1 MPYNRPL
8 LSDLQKRVSGD
19 LQASLKL
26 SSPILKK
33 SVLGVLSNVFAGTA
47 HSLYGFGQWLADQ
60 LFPDTAESAYLD
72 RIAGIWGITRKA
84 ATFSSGNAVIT
95 GSNGAVVPSGT
106 IYQDP
111 NNNEYQTTADAI
123 VSNGTVS
130 APVEANFS
138 GSAGNIPAGTVLN
151 IVNPIAGIVSQ
162 AAVDSGGFTGGVN
175 TETDDAL
182 RSRLIARIQNPPHG
196 GDVQD
201 YIMWALAVPGVTR
214 AWAYANWMGVG
225 TIGVTFVMDNN
236 ASGNIIPDAN
246 TINNVINYINTQ
258 RPLCAQVYVFAPV
271 TLPVNFTIHA
281 NPNTAAVQNAVTS
294 ALQAFIAKNGYP
306 GNTMYL
312 SQIDAAISSAAG
324 EIDNVLSSPSSDV
337 SVAPNQISVFGGIT
351 WD

>member
-8 LSDLQKRVSGD
+8 LTDLQKRVSGD

-26 SSPILKK
+26 TSPILKK
-33 SVLGVLSNVFAGTA
+33 SVLGVLANVFAGTA
-47 HSLYGFGQWLADQ
+47 HSLYGFGQWLANQ

-95 GSNGAVVPSGT
+95 GSNGAVIPSGT
-106 IYQDP
+106 LYQDP
-111 NNNEYQTTADAI
+111 NNNEYQTTADAAI
-123 VSNGTVS
+123 SNGTAG

-138 GSAGNIPAGTVLN
+138 GSAGNLPAGTVLN
-151 IVNPIAGIVSQ
+151 IVNPIAGVVSQ
-162 AAVDSGGFTGGVN
+162 AAVDSNGFTGGID

-201 YIMWALAVPGVTR
+201 YIMWALSVPGVTR

-225 TIGVTFVMDNN
+225 TVGVTFVMDNN
-236 ASGNIIPDAN
+236 VGSIIPDSN
-246 TINNVINYINTQ
+246 TINNVINYINSV
-258 RPLCAQVYVFAPV
+258 RPLCVQIYVFPP
-271 TLPVNFTIHA
+271 TLLPVNFTIKA
-281 NPNTAAVQNAVTS
+281 SPGTQAVQNAITS
-294 ALQAFIAKNGYP
+294 ALQSYIAKNGFP
-306 GNTMYL
+306 GSTLYL

-324 EIDNVLSSPSSDV
+324 EVYNVLTSPSSDI
-337 SVAPNQISVFGGIT
+337 SVAPTQIAVLGVIT